1 MVRNVLLG
9 GALLALAF
17 APGTTSAQAPT
28 DRDLAGLVAAQ
39 QAQPDRAQPKRAVEA
54 SVTGGLPVQLS
65 PTLLPNLPVDATP
78 SPDGLGTLITPK
90 PFLPVHVLEPQ
101 GGLPFVKIAYLYTP
115 APDGTLRQFCQVHYS
130 VSDDA
135 PLAVRLARLLSLA
148 HRTLVRQTGRAPA
161 HGDTPFH
168 VWLVRGGQAG
178 GEQWGENLYFYDLDA
193 PRSSIEWIRE
203 IVHEYSH
210 LALPAIGG
218 YKDPEYWANGYLGER
233 VIVRWFQRIPD
244 GPGLVQRAWGDFS
257 GAANFDRLLITPALD
272 LYRKTGPS
280 PQWLARTDGDGM
292 RYLIGQA
299 LAVDDK
305 YGSKA
310 LGTALSL
317 LPHAREPRGADWGA
331 AVAEATTHRGAAGR
345 S

>member
-1 MVRNVLLG
+1 MVRILFLG
-9 GALLALAF
+9 WALLTFALV
-17 APGTTSAQAPT
+17 PHVSAQAPT

-39 QAQPDRAQPKRAVEA
+39 RARPDSSGAKRAVEA
-54 SVTGGLPVQLS
+54 SVTGGLPVQLA
-65 PTLLPNLPVDATP
+65 PALLAGLPVEATE
-78 SPDGLGTLITPK
+78 SADGLGTVIVPK
-90 PFLPVHVLEPQ
+90 PYLPVHILEPQ
-101 GGLPFVKIAYLYTP
+101 HGLPFVKIAYLYVPT
-115 APDGTLRQFCQVHYS
+115 ANGTLRQFCQVHYS

-135 PLAVRLARLLSLA
+135 PLAMRMARLLSLA

-218 YKDPEYWANGYLGER
+218 YRDPEYWANGYLGER
-233 VIVRWFQRIPD
+233 LIVRWLQRIPN
-244 GPGLVQRAWGDFS
+244 GPAVVARAWGDFS
-257 GAANFDRLLITPALD
+257 GAVNFDHLLIEPALD
-272 LYRKTGPS
+272 LYKKIGPN
-280 PQWLARTDGDGM
+280 PRWLARTDADGM

-299 LAVDDK
+299 LTVDDK
-305 YGSKA
+305 YGPKA

-331 AVAEATTHRGAAGR
+331 AVAEATTHHSTAGR

>member
-1 MVRNVLLG
+1 MVRIVLL
-9 GALLALAF
+9 AWTLFALAG
-17 APGTTSAQAPT
+17 ASCAWAQAPT
-28 DRDLAGLVAAQ
+28 DRDLARLVAAQ
-39 QAQPDRAQPKRAVEA
+39 QAKPDNAGAKRAVEA
-54 SVTGGLPVQLS
+54 SVTDGLPMQITAALLS
-65 PTLLPNLPVDATP
+65 HLPVDVTP
-78 SPDGLGTLITPK
+78 CADGLGTLIVPK

-101 GGLPFVKIAYLYTP
+101 NGLPFVKIAYLYTP
-115 APDGTLRQFCQVHYS
+115 NTDGTLRQLCQVHYT
-130 VSDDA
+130 VPDDA
-135 PLAVRLARLLSLA
+135 PLAARMARLLSLA
-148 HRTLVRQTGRAPA
+148 HQTLVRQTGRPPA

-168 VWLVRGGQAG
+168 VWLVRSGKAG

-233 VIVRWFQRIPD
+233 LLVRWFQRIPD
-244 GPGLVQRAWGDFS
+244 GPAIVGRAWGDFS
-257 GAANFDRLLITPALD
+257 GAANFNRLLITPALD
-272 LYRKTGPS
+272 LYKKVGPS
-280 PQWLARTDGDGM
+280 PQWLARTDADGM

-299 LAVDDK
+299 LTIDDK

-310 LGTALSL
+310 LGTALNL
-317 LPHAREPRGADWGA
+317 LPHAREPRAADWGA
-331 AVAEATTHRGAAGR
+331 AVVEVTAHHSTAGR